1 MSAPV
6 APFHPSRRLVMAS
19 LAAVATVGWDVPGHA
34 GTAERHG
41 LSAFGDLKYG
51 PDFQN
56 LGYADPSAPRGGRLS
71 SNGPGLTRYN
81 QNDFTFD
88 SLNSFILMGRAPA
101 NLDQLCFDSLMA
113 RAYDEPDAVYGLI
126 ARSVEV
132 SDDRL
137 TYAFNLRPEARFQD
151 GTPVTAEDVVFS
163 LTTLR
168 DKGHPQISET
178 IKPLEAVTAEGKTR
192 VVLHFA
198 KGSSR
203 SLPLFVV
210 TLPILSKAWYATRD
224 FEATTL
230 DRPLGSGP
238 YRVGHFEVGRFIEF
252 ERVKDYWAK
261 DLPIRRGTH
270 NFDVIRYDMYRDRT
284 VAFEAFKAGQYLQ
297 REEFTARTW
306 MTEYNFP
313 AAQDGRIVK
322 LVLPDGQPSGL
333 QGWFFNT
340 RRAQFRDP
348 RVRQAIGLAFDFE
361 WTNKTLFYDAYKRTQ
376 SYFENSD
383 LRAEGMPSPEE
394 LALLEPFRGKVP
406 ESVFGPAVSPDV
418 TDGSGRDRAPLR
430 KAADLLAKSGW
441 TSKNGSLQN
450 AAGERLQI
458 EFLQEEPT
466 FERILGPYVQNLKLL
481 GIDAT
486 IRTIDASQFQSRV
499 NDFDFD
505 LIPRRFS
512 QSPTPDD
519 SIRDLFSASR
529 ANLKGS
535 QNYAGINDPVVDQ
548 LIDRLLGAP
557 TRHEMAIAGRALD
570 RVLRASFYIVPHWF
584 LPAHRIAAWD
594 VYGRPATPALYDRQL
609 EATWWVDPAKATKSG
624 KGM

>member
-1 MSAPV
+1 MNASFGPLKL
-6 APFHPSRRLVMAS
+6 SRRMVVTS
-19 LAAVATVGWDVPGHA
+19 LAAGAAIGWAAP
-34 GTAERHG
+34 TRAETGEQHG
-41 LSAFGDLKYG
+41 LSTFGDLKYG
-51 PDFQN
+51 PHFQHLDYVN
-56 LGYADPSAPRGGRLS
+56 PDAPKGGRLS
-71 SNGPGLTRYN
+71 SNGPGFTRYN

-88 SLNSFILMGRAPA
+88 SLNTFILKGRAPA
-101 NLDQLCFDSLMA
+101 NMDQLCFDSLMA

-137 TYAFNLRPEARFQD
+137 TYRFNLRPEARFQD
-151 GTPVTAEDVVFS
+151 GTPITADDVVFS
-163 LTTLR
+163 LLTLR

-178 IKPLEAVTAEGKTR
+178 IKPLENVTAEGKSR
-192 VVLHFA
+192 VILHFA

-230 DRPLGSGP
+230 DRPPGSGP
-238 YRVGHFEVGRFIEF
+238 YRIGNFDAGRFIEF

-261 DLPIRRGTH
+261 HLPIRRGTH
-270 NFDVIRYDMYRDRT
+270 NFDIIRYEMYRDRA
-284 VAFEAFKAGQYLQ
+284 VAFEAFKAGQYLL

-306 MTEYNFP
+306 FTEYNFP
-313 AAQDGRIVK
+313 ALQHGHVVK
-322 LVLPDGQPSGL
+322 VVLPDGRPSGL

-340 RRAQFRDP
+340 RRAQFKDP

-376 SYFENSD
+376 SYFENSGM
-383 LRAEGMPSPEE
+383 RAEGVPGPEE

-406 ESVFGPAVSPDV
+406 DTVFGPAVSPDV

-430 KAADLLAKSGW
+430 KAADLLTRAGW
-441 TSKNGSLQN
+441 ISKNGALQN

-458 EFLQEEPT
+458 EFLQDEA
-466 FERILGPYVQNLKLL
+466 FWERVLGPYVQNLKLL

-499 NDFDFD
+499 SDFDFD
-505 LIPRRFS
+505 VVPRRMS
-512 QSPTPDD
+512 QDPTPDD
-519 SIRDLFSASR
+519 SIRNLYASSQ
-529 ANLKGS
+529 ASVKGS

-548 LIDRLLGAP
+548 LIDHVLNAT
-557 TRHEMAIAGRALD
+557 TRHEMEIAGRALD
-570 RVLRASFYIVPHWF
+570 RVLRAGFYIVPHWF
-584 LPAHRIAAWD
+584 LPAHRVGMWD
-594 VYGRPATPALYDRQL
+594 VYDRPATPALYDRQL
-609 EATWWVDPAKATKSG
+609 EATWWVEPAKAAKLG
-624 KGM
+624 KGS

>member
-6 APFHPSRRLVMAS
+6 ASRGMSRRAVIVS
-19 LAAVATVGWDVPGHA
+19 LAAGASMSWALPARAQAT
-34 GTAERHG
+34 ERHG
-41 LSAFGDLKYG
+41 LSTFGDLKYG
-51 PDFQN
+51 PEFQH
-56 LGYADPSAPRGGRLS
+56 LDYVKPDALKGGRLS
-71 SNGPGLTRYN
+71 SNGPGFTRYN

-88 SLNSFILMGRAPA
+88 SLNTFTLKGRAPA
-101 NLDQLCFDSLMA
+101 NMDQLCFDSLMA

-137 TYAFNLRPEARFQD
+137 TYTFNLRPEARFQD
-151 GTPVTAEDVVFS
+151 GTPITADDVVFS
-163 LTTLR
+163 LLTLR

-178 IKPLEAVTAEGKTR
+178 IKPLENVTAEGKTR
-192 VVLHFA
+192 VALHFA

-210 TLPILSKAWYATRD
+210 TLPILSKAWYASRD

-238 YRVGHFEVGRFIEF
+238 YRVGNFDVGRFIEF
-252 ERVKDYWAK
+252 ERVNDYWAK

-270 NFDVIRYDMYRDRT
+270 NFDIIRYEMYRDRT

-306 MTEYNFP
+306 ITEYNFP
-313 AAQDGRIVK
+313 AVQDGRVAK
-322 LVLPDGQPSGL
+322 LILPDGQPSGL

-348 RVRQAIGLAFDFE
+348 RVRQALGLAFDFE

-383 LRAEGMPSPEE
+383 MRAEGSPSPEE
-394 LALLEPFRGKVP
+394 LALLEPFRGKVAD
-406 ESVFGPAVSPDV
+406 SVFGPAVSPDV
-418 TDGSGRDRAPLR
+418 TDGSGRDRVPLR
-430 KAADLLAKSGW
+430 KAADLLAQAGW

-450 AAGERLQI
+450 AAGERLRI
-458 EFLQEEPT
+458 EFLQDET
-466 FERILGPYVQNLKLL
+466 FWERVLGPYVQNLKLL

-486 IRTIDASQFQSRV
+486 IRTIDAAQYQSRV

-505 LIPRRFS
+505 VTPRRFS
-512 QSPTPDD
+512 QMPTPDD
-519 SIRDLFSASR
+519 SIRDLYASSR
-529 ANLKGS
+529 ANIKGS
-535 QNYAGINDPVVDQ
+535 MNYAGIADPVVDQ
-548 LIDRLLGAP
+548 LIDRLLAAAS
-557 TRHEMAIAGRALD
+557 RNEMEIAGRALD
-570 RVLRASFYIVPHWF
+570 RVLRAGFYIVPHWF
-584 LPAHRIAAWD
+584 LAAHRIGMWD

-609 EATWWVDPAKATKSG
+609 EATWWVDPAKAAKLG